1 MLFPAVL
8 VFKVA
13 NQSEHF
19 CWPKKYILLTFSC
32 PKEVLDGWKV
42 GLIPLLFPEIDF
54 YVTLGKNFVFGLEA
68 KTAAFGNCFIFF
80 SSRLPVVSSHA
91 QKGTIRKTRVDLIAL
106 GRNKHVA

>member
-1 MLFPAVL
+1 MNIFVG
-8 VFKVA
+8 
-13 NQSEHF
+13 
-19 CWPKKYILLTFSC
+19 PKIYILLTFSC

-54 YVTLGKNFVFGLEA
+54 YVALGKNFVLGLEA

-106 GRNKHVA
+106 GRNKHIA